1 MTQIGISPE
10 VRTLALEL
18 ANLGRAAETTLTG
31 FSTEASLKRLISDLG
46 TVKGT
51 AHKLE
56 RALKAR
62 LASQAAADREAARL
76 KTAQHKPTRS
86 GALAVGA

>member
-1 MTQIGISPE
+1 MSQIGIPTE

-18 ANLGRAAETTLTG
+18 ANLGRLAETTCAG
-31 FSTEASLKRLISDLG
+31 FSTEASIRRLVADLK
-46 TVKGT
+46 TAKGK

-62 LASQAAADREAARL
+62 LDSAVAAEREAARL
-76 KTAQHKPTRS
+76 QAAQHKPRA
-86 GALAVGA
+86 GQMVGA